1 MQQNAQ
7 TDISYGELGTAK
19 PKILDACYRLNKKKE
34 VKWGENNKNPYFW

>member
-19 PKILDACYRLNKKKE
+19 PKILDACYKMI
-34 VKWGENNKNPYFW
+34 